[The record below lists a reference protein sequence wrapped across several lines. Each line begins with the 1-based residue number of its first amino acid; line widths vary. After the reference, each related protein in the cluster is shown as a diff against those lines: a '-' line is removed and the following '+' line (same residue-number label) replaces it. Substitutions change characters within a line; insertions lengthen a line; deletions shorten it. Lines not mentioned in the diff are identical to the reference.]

1 MHPSLPLL
9 RRSLLLAL
17 AGAGLQACG
26 TSAPAEDGKR
36 QASGPPSPARPRPA
50 PGPSLADTGS
60 AHYRFAR
67 FDLDS
72 ADGRRHHRVQL
83 AIPRSAPP
91 AQGHP
96 LLVLLDGNA
105 AFALL
110 TEQMLA
116 QQAASGRPLAIAALG
131 YDTERSPDTT
141 ARAFDYTPPVP
152 GEQPTWDDAARQ
164 RPGGGADLF
173 LDLLE
178 QQLLPAIGQRVPT
191 DAAHRTLWGHS
202 YGGLLALYT
211 LFTRP
216 QLFSRYAAA
225 DPSLW
230 WHDGFLLS
238 VEARAQPLP
247 AGRRTQLLLM
257 AGGAGTATRSE
268 RPGMGPGMQEQARNR
283 RAMLSDATPRMAERQ
298 ALRAGLDLRWQTFPG
313 VGHGPMRPASIPPTL
328 AFASAA

>member
-1 MHPSLPLL
+1 MHPPLPLL

-26 TSAPAEDGKR
+26 TSAPAEEDGRR
-36 QASGPPSPARPRPA
+36 QASAPPSPAQPRQA

-83 AIPRSAPP
+83 AIPQSAPP

-152 GEQPTWDDAARQ
+152 GEQPTWEDAARQ

-178 QQLLPAIGQRVPT
+178 QQLLPAIDQRVPT
-191 DAAHRTLWGHS
+191 DAARRTLWGHS

-238 VEARAQPLP
+238 VEQAARPLP
-247 AGRRTQLLLM
+247 AGRSTAVLLM
-257 AGGAGTATRSE
+257 TGGGTDTRS
-268 RPGMGPGMQEQARNR
+268 R
-283 RAMLSDATPRMAERQ
+283 RAGADTTAADRRTVLQDATPKLAERQ
-298 ALRAGLDLRWQTFPG
+298 AQRAGMDLSYQPFPG
-313 VGHGPMRPASIPPTL
+313 IGHGAMRPASIPPTL
-328 AFASAA
+328 AFAAA